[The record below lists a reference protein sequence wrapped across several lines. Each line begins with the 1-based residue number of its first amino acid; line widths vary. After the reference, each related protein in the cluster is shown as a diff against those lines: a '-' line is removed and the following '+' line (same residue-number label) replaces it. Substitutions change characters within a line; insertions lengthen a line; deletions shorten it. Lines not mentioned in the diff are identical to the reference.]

1 EFTPEVMRKSTT
13 INISGMSF
21 EQLNGTVTVKV
32 EFIYNNANVEDI
44 TDTITFVGA
53 KAVEAT
59 DSDVATAFKNYIA
72 K

>member
-1 EFTPEVMRKSTT
+1 MRKSTT

-53 KAVEAT
+53 KAVAET
-59 DSDVATAFKNYIA
+59 DTPVADAFADYISSNITE
-72 K
+72 